1 MQVPLLDLKPQYEQI
16 RSEIQTA
23 LAELCASQQFI
34 LGRHVDELESQIA
47 AYCHCPFAC
56 AVSSGSDALLMA
68 LMVENIGPGD
78 EVITSPYTFFA
89 TAGAISRVGAK
100 PVFVDIDPVTCNLNP
115 QLLEVAITPRSK
127 AVMPVHLYG
136 QTVDMDPVIDIAQRY
151 QLVVI
156 EDAAQAI
163 GAEYKQRQACSM
175 GHYGCL
181 SFFPSKNLGAFG
193 DAGMILCHDPERAE
207 KLKTCRS
214 HGSNPKYYHHF
225 IGGNFRMD
233 ALQAVVLLVK
243 LKYLDSW
250 TKGRQKNAEDYQ
262 SLLAKIPNLSL
273 PSTAPWTTRHV
284 FNQFVIR
291 VHGNRRQA
299 VWDGLKAAGIGCD
312 VYYPV
317 PLHLQQ
323 CFASLGY
330 ARGDFPESERA
341 AEETLALPIYPELSH
356 IQKRYVADTLAALC
370 K

>member
-16 RSEIQTA
+16 RGEIQTA
-23 LAELCASQQFI
+23 IAELCASQQFI
-34 LGRHVDELESQIA
+34 LGQHVEDLEKKIA
-47 AYCHCPFAC
+47 AYCQCRFAC

-68 LMVENIGPGD
+68 LMTENIGPGD

-89 TAGAISRVGAK
+89 TAGAISRVGAR
-100 PVFVDIDPVTCNLNP
+100 PVFVDIQPDTCNLNTD
-115 QLLEVAITPRSK
+115 LIEAAITPRTK
-127 AVMPVHLYG
+127 AIIPVHLYG
-136 QTVDMDPVIDIAQRY
+136 QMVDMDSVMALAERY

-163 GAEYKQRQACSM
+163 GAEYMHRQACSM

-193 DAGMILCHDPERAE
+193 DAGMILCNDPERAE
-207 KLKTCRS
+207 KLKIYRS
-214 HGSNPKYYHHF
+214 HGSSPKYYHQY

-233 ALQAVVLLVK
+233 AMQAVVLLVK
-243 LKYLDSW
+243 LKFLDSW
-250 TKGRQKNAEDYQ
+250 TGSRQKNADDYQ
-262 SLLAKIPNLSL
+262 TLLAKVPNLNL
-273 PSTAPWTTRHV
+273 PVTATKNNRHV
-284 FNQFVIR
+284 FNQYVIR
-291 VHGNRRQA
+291 ILGGRRQA

-323 CFASLGY
+323 CYASLGY
-330 ARGDFPESERA
+330 SKGDFPESERA
-341 AEETLALPIYPELSH
+341 AAETLALPIYPELSH
-356 IQKRYVADTLAALC
+356 IQKRYVADTLASLC